1 MENNGK
7 GMSIFYGVI
16 GVATLIITII
26 GATFAYFSASINSA
40 ENAATAQGATLKL
53 AFDED
58 ASGHKENLIP
68 IDVTLPEFNTGP
80 FVGAGENDCKDIN
93 GNFICSV
100 YEFTIENPSDS
111 PAAQRVYGSIKP
123 SVNTFSNFKIAVFK
137 GTIEDVKNNTRT
149 HEITRTVVNCDAAN
163 WKESDFDHKT
173 QICKSRAEDF
183 VEDGL
188 APEGTP
194 VTEGQSFTWSEKV
207 GFDVDGTA
215 IEAYTTDYEKETDL
229 NKEYTTNAADAERKH
244 VIANKGDL
252 VLSAVDAPAGGTV
265 NVPAWEQVLDKGEKM
280 IYTIVMWIPETGTN
294 QKDDQ
299 GKSFAAGVYFTTE
312 GSGTGVTGVLSTT
325 SK

>member
-53 AFDED
+53 AFDQD

-123 SVNTFSNFKIAVFK
+123 SINTFSNFKIAVFK
-137 GTIEDVKNNTRT
+137 GTIDDVKANTRDQS
-149 HEITRTVVNCDAAN
+149 ITRTVVNCAAADWDEKN
-163 WKESDFDHKT
+163 FNHNT
-173 QICKSRAEDF
+173 QICATRAQKF
-183 VEDGL
+183 VTDGL
-188 APEGTP
+188 APQGTA
-194 VTEGQSFTWSEKV
+194 VTEGQNFTWTEKV

-215 IEAYTTDYEKETDL
+215 ITDYTTDYNKETDA
-229 NKEYTTNAADAERKH
+229 NKTYTTNAADAERKH

-252 VLSAVDAPAGGTV
+252 VLTAVSAPEGGTI

-280 IYTIVMWIPETGTN
+280 TYTIVMWIPETGTN